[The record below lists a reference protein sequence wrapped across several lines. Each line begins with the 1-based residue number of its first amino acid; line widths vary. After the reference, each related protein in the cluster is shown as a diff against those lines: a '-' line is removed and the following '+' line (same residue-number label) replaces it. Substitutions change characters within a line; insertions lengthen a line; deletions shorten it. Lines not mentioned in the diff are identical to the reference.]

1 MNGIHSLN
9 IAKSKKLK
17 EDQQMVLRMNKN
29 YEVFTD
35 ESLQMNIKKYISEN
49 PKPSLEELQGIILT

>member
-1 MNGIHSLN
+1 
-9 IAKSKKLK
+9 
-17 EDQQMVLRMNKN
+17 MVLRMNKN

-49 PKPSLEELQGIILT
+49 PKPSLEELQEIILT